1 MTLNELTVNFD
12 HLNQETLI
20 ADWKWLIGK
29 NKLPILITASGD
41 AFVQDKTDKKVY
53 FLDVGA
59 SKISP
64 IAESGAEFE
73 TLLSDKE
80 FVVSYF
86 GVQLVGDLRL
96 SGLILESGQIY
107 SFVKPPN
114 LGGEYELANFE
125 IADIGVHFSM
135 FGQISQQVKNLPEGA
150 KIKEFKIT
158 DSKPKS
164 RWKFWQWK
172 NRLTH
177 QPSGSGQRT
186 PIISIVKISLW

>member
-1 MTLNELTVNFD
+1 MTLNDLTVNFG
-12 HLNQETLI
+12 HLNQETLL
-20 ADWKWLIGK
+20 ADWEWLVGK

-41 AFVQDKTDKKVY
+41 AFVQDRTDKKVY

-59 SKISP
+59 TQISA

-96 SGLILESGQIY
+96 SGLVLESGQIY

-114 LGGEYELANFE
+114 LGGQYELANFE
-125 IADIGVHFSM
+125 KVDIRVHFSM
-135 FGQISQQVKNLPEGA
+135 FGQISQQVKSLPEGTT
-150 KIKEFKIT
+150 IKEFKII

-164 RWKFWQWK
+164 RWKFW
-172 NRLTH
+172 
-177 QPSGSGQRT
+177 
-186 PIISIVKISLW
+186 